1 MKFISKDMHSEILAD
16 KQRKLLPLIKA
27 FSKGFYMV
35 GGTATAL
42 HIGHRRSIDFD
53 LFTTHDIKRRSIRNR
68 IEKEGFAVESVLYE
82 AFDQLHVIV
91 NSVKITFFSFPYDVV
106 HPVDFEGI
114 IPIPTLLDLA
124 AMKTYALGGRAKW
137 KDYVDLY
144 CILKD
149 YHDLKE
155 ISSRAT
161 ENFSGNFNEKLFRE
175 QLCYFDDIDYSE
187 KVEYVGEEIDDETI
201 KIFLTDIATTRFE

>member
-1 MKFISKDMHSEILAD
+1 MHNNILTD
-16 KQRKLLPLIKA
+16 EQRKLLPLIKA
-27 FSKGFYMV
+27 FSKEYYLV
-35 GGTATAL
+35 GGTAIAL

-53 LFTTHDIKRRSIRNR
+53 LFTDIDIKRRSIRNR
-68 IEKEGFAVESVLYE
+68 IEKDGFAIESVLYE

-91 NSVKITFFSFPYDVV
+91 NSIKITFFNFPYEVV
-106 HPVDFEGI
+106 HPIDFEGI
-114 IPIPTLLDLA
+114 IRIPALLDLA

-144 CILKD
+144 FVLKD
-149 YHDLKE
+149 YYNLKK

-161 ENFSGNFNEKLFRE
+161 EIFGNSFNGKLFRE

-187 KVEYVGEEIDDETI
+187 KVEYVGKEIEEIKI
-201 KIFLTDIATTRFE
+201 KEFLSDIATMPFE